1 MNGIVFATFGLLFSV
16 AAQAYLLGCVN
27 GAILASRL
35 FFHDDVRKH
44 GSGNAGL
51 TNFYRTYG
59 AKYALVVIFF
69 DMGKAAL
76 GVLIGG
82 AVLAYYL
89 GWGIVG
95 RYFAAFFCVLGH
107 LLPAFYEFRGG
118 KGILCSATLL
128 LCLDWR
134 IAAVCWALFFVLW
147 LTTRYVSLGSVAA
160 ALAFPLMTAMIY
172 QDVYLLLAALGIAAM
187 VLWAHRE
194 NIARLLH
201 GTENKFHFH
210 IKPSEDKE

>member
-1 MNGIVFATFGLLFSV
+1 MDGIVFATLGLLFSV

-35 FFHDDVRKH
+35 FFHDDVRRH

-59 AKYALVVIFF
+59 ARFALVVIFF

-82 AVLAYYL
+82 AVLNYFL
-89 GWGIVG
+89 GWGIAG
-95 RYFAAFFCVLGH
+95 RYFAALFCVLGH
-107 LLPAFYEFRGG
+107 MFPAFYEFKGG

-128 LCLDWR
+128 LCLDFR
-134 IAAVCWALFFVLW
+134 IALASWALFFVLW
-147 LTTRYVSLGSVAA
+147 LATRYVSLGSVAA
-160 ALAFPLMTAMIY
+160 TLLFPVMTAFIY
-172 QDVYLLLAALGIAAM
+172 RDIHLVLAAVFIAAL
-187 VLWAHRE
+187 VLYAHRE
-194 NIARLLH
+194 NITRLLH

-210 IKPSEDKE
+210 INASEENE